1 MTNDYIFKQKLHIK
15 VGDTVKIISGESN
28 RQEGK
33 ILTIDRN
40 KNRAIVEGVNI
51 IKKHEKPS
59 AANPEGGIVEK
70 ESSIHIYNIMIV
82 SDGDASRIGRK
93 ANEEGKMVRYSKK
106 TGKEIK

>member
-1 MTNDYIFKQKLHIK
+1 MRQKLHIK
-15 VGDTVKIISGESN
+15 VGDTVKIISGESSG
-28 RQEGK
+28 QEGK
-33 ILTIDRN
+33 ILTIDRK

-70 ESSIHIYNIMIV
+70 ESSIHISNIMIV

>member
-1 MTNDYIFKQKLHIK
+1 MGQKLHIK

-28 RQEGK
+28 GQEGK

-70 ESSIHIYNIMIV
+70 ESSIHISNIMIV